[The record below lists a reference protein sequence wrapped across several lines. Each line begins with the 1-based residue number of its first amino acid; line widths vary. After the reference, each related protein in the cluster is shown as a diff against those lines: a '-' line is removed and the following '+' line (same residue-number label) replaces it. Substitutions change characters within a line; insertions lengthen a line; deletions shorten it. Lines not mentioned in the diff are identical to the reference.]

1 MMASDDLC
9 DQPISQLADL
19 IARRELSPVDLTN
32 AYLDRI
38 ERANA
43 SLNAFL
49 TVTAKQ
55 ARQEAQSAE
64 AEIIQHG
71 PRSPLHGIP
80 LAHKDIVVTKHIKTT
95 CASKVL
101 ENYIPDYDATVIE
114 RLHAAGASLLG
125 KLNMHE
131 FATLVPSPYFGPT
144 QNPWQPGYNP
154 GGSSSGS
161 GAAVAAG
168 LCAGA
173 LGTDTGGSIRIP
185 AAYCGIVGL
194 KGTHGRI
201 SLHGV
206 VPLAWS
212 LDHIGPMTRTVKDA
226 ALMLQ
231 ALAGYDPRDPGSQD
245 VPADDYLTPLTGDI
259 RGLRLGIPTHFFP
272 EATDPEVRQAFE
284 AAVEVLADLGA
295 SVRDVSTPDLETAWD
310 TVQTIING
318 EANVWHE
325 PYLRS
330 QADDY
335 APQVRTFLE
344 RGQPTLATDYIKAQQ
359 AKARLQREMLA
370 ACADVDALLT
380 PGALALPQPLGARSV
395 RIENRE
401 VPLLRAIVSATSPF
415 NLTGQPALTLPCGRS
430 LTGLPIA
437 LQIVGKPF
445 DEVTVLRIGH
455 AYEMQTTWH
464 TQRPQISTGEVC

>member
-1 MMASDDLC
+1 MSSRELC
-9 DQPISQLADL
+9 DLPISEQANR
-19 IARRELSPVDLTN
+19 IARREISPVDLTD

-38 ERANA
+38 ASVDA
-43 SLNAFL
+43 SLNCFL
-49 TVTAKQ
+49 TLTADR
-55 ARQEAQSAE
+55 ARHEAQNAE
-64 AEIIQHG
+64 AEIARHG
-71 PRSPLHGIP
+71 PRGPLHGIP
-80 LAHKDIVVTKHIKTT
+80 LAHKDIAFTKDIKTT
-95 CASKVL
+95 CGSKVL
-101 ENYIPDYDATVIE
+101 EAYIPDYDATVIE

-131 FATLVPSPYFGPT
+131 FATLVPSPHFGPT
-144 QNPWQPGYNP
+144 QNPWKAGYNP

-194 KGTHGRI
+194 KATHGRV

-231 ALAGYDPRDPGSQD
+231 VLAGYDPRDPVSRD
-245 VPADDYLTPLTGDI
+245 VVVDDYVTPLNGDV
-259 RGLRLGIPTHFFP
+259 RGLRLGIPDHFF
-272 EATDPEVRQAFE
+272 ADALDPEVQQAFE
-284 AAVEVLADLGA
+284 SAVDVLVGLGA
-295 SVRDVSTPDLETAWD
+295 SVD
-310 TVQTIING
+310 TVSLPELEDVWNTAQTLING

-325 PYLRS
+325 PYLDS
-330 QADDY
+330 QGDDY
-335 APQVRTFLE
+335 GPQVRKFLE
-344 RGQPTLATDYIKAQQ
+344 RGKPTLATDYVKAQQ
-359 AKARLQREMLA
+359 AKTRLHQEMLS
-370 ACADVDALLT
+370 ACGHVDALLT
-380 PGALALPQPLGARSV
+380 PGALTPALPLGVRSV
-395 RIENRE
+395 MIENRE

-415 NLTGQPALTLPCGRS
+415 NLTGQPALTIPCGTS
-430 LTGLPIA
+430 LAGLPLA

-445 DEVTVLRIGH
+445 DEVTLLRIGH
-455 AYEMQTTWH
+455 AYEINTAWH
-464 TQRPQISTGEVC
+464 KQFPPLEKA

>member
-1 MMASDDLC
+1 MANDELC
-9 DQPISQLADL
+9 SQPISELAGL
-19 IARRELSPVDLTN
+19 IARREISPVDLTH

-43 SLNAFL
+43 SLNAFI
-49 TVTAKQ
+49 TVTSEQ
-55 ARQEAQSAE
+55 ARQDAKSAE
-64 AEIIQHG
+64 AEIVRHG

-80 LAHKDIVVTKHIKTT
+80 LAHKDIVATKNIKTT
-95 CASKVL
+95 CGSKVL
-101 ENYIPDYDATVIE
+101 ENYVPDYDATVIK
-114 RLHAAGASLLG
+114 RLHAAGALQLG

-131 FATLVPSPYFGPT
+131 FATLVPSPHFGPVH
-144 QNPWQPGYNP
+144 NPWQHGYNP

-194 KGTHGRI
+194 KATHGRV

-206 VPLAWS
+206 MPLAWS

-231 ALAGYDPRDPGSQD
+231 ALAGYDPSDPSSQE
-245 VPADDYLTPLTGDI
+245 VPVDDYLTSLNGDI
-259 RGLRLGIPTHFFP
+259 RGLRLGVLTHFFP
-272 EATDPEVRQAFE
+272 DATDPEVRQAFE
-284 AAVEVLADLGA
+284 AAIDVFAGLGA
-295 SVRDVSTPDLETAWD
+295 SIIDVSPPDLETAWH
-310 TVQTIING
+310 TVQTIMNG

-325 PYLRS
+325 SYLRN
-330 QADDY
+330 QGDDY
-335 APQVRTFLE
+335 APQVRKFLE

-359 AKARLQREMLA
+359 AKSRLRQEMLT

-380 PGALALPQPLGARSV
+380 PGALTLPQPLGIRSV
-395 RIENRE
+395 MIENRE

-430 LTGLPIA
+430 LSGLPMA

-445 DEVTVLRIGH
+445 DEATVLRIGY
-455 AYEMQTTWH
+455 AYESHTTWH
-464 TQRPQISTGEVC
+464 LQFPEIAIEEAG